1 AITTA
6 LRRLYDN
13 GQIGAAEYNA
23 ELAKLSARQ
32 KELKQALEGSKKAQD
47 EKNKSDRDAIVTSEE
62 LRRESGKRMEAE
74 RRAGDQA
81 MQDRGHGSEEAQ
93 RDMGAMED
101 FFGCVMTRAG
111 EPLAAMS
118 DAALEAFD
126 RLNGLSTANI
136 EMDTSSLDAT
146 TSSLRR
152 ATEALGEMQAAANT
166 VGMSTLGRWMTQTQ
180 LQSQQLQIQFLGQKA
195 RLQSL
200 MEGYEDGSI

>member
-1 AITTA
+1 DAKTDRDVTRITTA
-6 LRRLYDN
+6 LRRLYDD
-13 GQIGAAEYNA
+13 GQIGAAEYSA
-23 ELAKLSARQ
+23 GLAKLTTRQ

-47 EKNKSDRDAIVTSEE
+47 EKNKSDREAIVTSEE

-81 MQDRGHGSEEAQ
+81 MQDRRRGSEEAQ

-101 FFGCVMTRAG
+101 FFGGVMTRAR

-146 TSSLRR
+146 TASLRR
-152 ATEALGEMQAAANT
+152 AATAMEDMQAAANT
-166 VGMSTLGRWMTQTQ
+166 VGMSAIGKWRTQTQ
-180 LQSQQLQIQFLGQKA
+180 RQ
-195 RLQSL
+195 
-200 MEGYEDGSI
+200 D